1 MDPLQRNIY
10 NSKLMLHC
18 LDTSYKPDVGKE
30 EGMEA
35 FNVCL
40 KNVMRNEQIFRAAF
54 EKDPPGK
61 PQRM

>member
-18 LDTSYKPDVGKE
+18 LDRTHKPEVDKE
-30 EGMEA
+30 EGIGA
-35 FNVCL
+35 FNECL

-61 PQRM
+61 PQKM